1 VSGDSDMKR
10 PDCDAI
16 RECLSDYADGRTGA
30 GAPDRAE
37 IASHLEACE
46 ACREYLADIEA
57 VSAGF
62 RHKEDGDR
70 VPAGRIVAAAMERIA
85 RGETVDETA
94 ADAPEESATGVSR
107 TVVRALLG
115 FGAALGAAAAVW
127 VVVALTAPGTALPPA
142 AAPDVAVAVPGPEM
156 PVHRKGGEVTELPAP
171 ETTFADLE
179 DARPQADFALE
190 WERQKISDDRRA
202 EALLGLTPQL
212 ISFDEEKTLRSAR
225 RSSLDEAV
233 WALSE

>member
-1 VSGDSDMKR
+1 VSGDSDMKC

-16 RECLSDYADGRTGA
+16 RERLSDYVDGRTGN

-57 VSAGF
+57 ISAGF
-62 RHKEDGDR
+62 RHTEDGDR

-94 ADAPEESATGVSR
+94 ADAPAVAATGVSR
-107 TVVRALLG
+107 TVVRAFLG

-127 VVVALTAPGTALPPA
+127 VVVALPAPGPPPPA
-142 AAPDVAVAVPGPEM
+142 ESAPDVAVAVP
-156 PVHRKGGEVTELPAP
+156 ELPAP
-171 ETTFADLE
+171 ETAFADLE